1 MTQNDPRADVARRPI
16 VLHVTGMDEVTVRAN
31 QPYREG
37 DDGVFDRYR
46 GGGAEGDALK
56 PAVIF
61 VMGVPDAGMRRFV
74 GCSAKEMES
83 YVTWARYLAA
93 SGFVA
98 ITYTN
103 ADPVQDTERVLQV
116 VRERAAELGIDR
128 GRLAIWSCSG
138 NAANALG
145 LLANHADL
153 AAAVLAYGYTMDV
166 DGSTAVAEAQAK
178 FRFVSPMAG
187 RSPADLPAHVPMCLV
202 RAGQDALPR
211 LNESLDR
218 FSAHLLAANR
228 PITLINAP
236 DLPHAF
242 DSVTDSSRSRAVIRQ
257 MQAFLQSH
265 TQARENEERRTK
277 DEEQNEKR
285 KTTTSNAER

>member
-1 MTQNDPRADVARRPI
+1 MTQNDPRADVARRPL
-16 VLHVTGMDEVTVRAN
+16 VLHVAGMDEASVRAN

-37 DDGVFDRYR
+37 DDGMFDLYR
-46 GGGAEGDALK
+46 GGAAPGEALQ
-56 PAVIF
+56 PAVIV

-103 ADPVQDTERVLQV
+103 ADPVQDAERVLQY
-116 VRERAAELGIDR
+116 VRDHAAALGVDR
-128 GRLAIWSCSG
+128 DRLAIWSCSG
-138 NAANALG
+138 NVPTALG
-145 LLANHADL
+145 LLMNHADL
-153 AAAVLAYGYTMDV
+153 AAAVLAYGYTIDV
-166 DGSTAVAEAQAK
+166 DGSTAVAEAKAQ
-178 FRFVSPMAG
+178 FRFADPVAG
-187 RSPADLPAHVPMCLV
+187 RSPADLPPHVPLCLV

-218 FSAHLLAANR
+218 FSAHLLKANR
-228 PITLINAP
+228 PLTLINAP
-236 DLPHAF
+236 ELPHAF
-242 DSVTDSSRSRAVIRQ
+242 DSASDTGSSRAVIRQ

-265 TQARENEERRTK
+265 TRARENGERRTK
-277 DEEQNEKR
+277 DE
-285 KTTTSNAER
+285 